1 MMNHGSLL
9 RYYPNFML
17 LRLFVENDNQYLKMR
32 YVDHIRNHNNK
43 ILQDPDHIDAGFDLF
58 VPHNFNCIRENRE
71 SSENCENNFNV
82 NKVNHKIKCSATVI
96 SERLHHNTGY
106 YLHPRS
112 SIIKTPLRLSNST
125 GIVDSGYRGNI
136 IGAFDCKENHY
147 FINEFD
153 RLIQIC
159 APSLMPI
166 YVELVENEDDL
177 GQETARGGGG
187 FGSSGR

>member
-43 ILQDPDHIDAGFDLF
+43 ILQDPVHIDAGFDLF
-58 VPHNFNCIRENRE
+58 VPHNFNCIRENG
-71 SSENCENNFNV
+71 ENGENNFNV

-136 IGAFDCKENHY
+136 IGAFDCKANHY
-147 FINEFD
+147 VINEFD

-166 YVELVENEDDL
+166 YVELVENEEDL
-177 GQETARGGGG
+177 GNETARGGGG